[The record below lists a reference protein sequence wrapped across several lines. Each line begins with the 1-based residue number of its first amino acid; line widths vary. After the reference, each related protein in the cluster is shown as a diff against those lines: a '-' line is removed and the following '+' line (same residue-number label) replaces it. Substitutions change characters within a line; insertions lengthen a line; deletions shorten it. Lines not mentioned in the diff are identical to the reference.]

1 MAISQS
7 DIKEKIKKLKEYWL
21 DDEMS
26 LRWAD
31 GVEKRLRSLIL
42 KEKLVESKAI
52 LEIVEETHRKIS
64 AIDVLLRTDES
75 LSDIER
81 KLLFREKKVYTFF
94 LDRLDGKNLDQQFE
108 RVGQL
113 LDTELKSAGL
123 IKDED

>member
-21 DDEMS
+21 DDEGS
-26 LRWAD
+26 LKWID
-31 GVEKRLRSLIL
+31 GVEKRLRAMVI
-42 KEKLVESKAI
+42 KEKLVENKAI
-52 LEIVEETHRKIS
+52 IDIVDDAKKKIS

-81 KLLFREKKVYTFF
+81 KLLFREKKVFNFF
-94 LDRLDGKNLDQQFE
+94 LDRLDGKDLDRQFE

-123 IKDED
+123 MKDEE